1 LDRPQ
6 LLSDLRALLA
16 LLNQSDMAS
25 LELFSRLQA
34 RHGTALQPEI
44 EILSEAMA
52 GLDFALAA
60 TQCETLIDHHGT

>member
-1 LDRPQ
+1 
-6 LLSDLRALLA
+6 
-16 LLNQSDMAS
+16 MAS